1 MITKVGMKDNSLTT
15 TVGFIAFLTWHS
27 NSNLFSSSEW
37 QVLTTDWN
45 VSHTGQPINQVKQ
58 QASVRHYFAQTALQF
73 KRGYWFLIVLPVS
86 IQLKAVALLMRQVPK
101 PALVSELQSHDFWA
115 EISYYTHPLSKLQII
130 ICDNCLSLLCHPFG
144 YNPGCWI

>member
-45 VSHTGQPINQVKQ
+45 VSHTGQPINQVKRQ
-58 QASVRHYFAQTALQF
+58 VSVWHYFAQTGLQF
-73 KRGYWFLIVLPVS
+73 KRGHWFLVVLPLDS
-86 IQLKAVALLMRQVPK
+86 AKSSRIAYATGAETSL
-101 PALVSELQSHDFWA
+101 SFWA
-115 EISYYTHPLSKLQII
+115 AIAWLLGRNLLLHSSFEQTT
-130 ICDNCLSLLCHPFG
+130 DNHCYNCHSLLCHLFG